1 MEKASHLRNPPP
13 PQRDHRLGKHNHFV
27 IKAHCFMKTEN
38 KVIKANLRNITVI
51 YKLKTTKHGNKRNYL

>member
-1 MEKASHLRNPPP
+1 
-13 PQRDHRLGKHNHFV
+13 
-27 IKAHCFMKTEN
+27 MKPEN